1 MANGARAAAV
11 EDLDAGTLERRRLLV
26 RWAAFGLALVSVL
39 AFGLRHASTVSALL
53 RREID
58 LLGHPIYVPL
68 HEVSDAELARIDL
81 DAVHRTL
88 LPRCVVA
95 LGRADTPAGRRR
107 AEYAFRALRD
117 ALAPDPNLVDL
128 WRELHLLAAI
138 DPVRHAR
145 RIDYLLWAHNHYL
158 ESRGQPF
165 RVEATLH
172 LRGERPRLVTRSY
185 RVLDDTHDAAGHRAR
200 YLRRIDRVG
209 LVEPWLGHTTR
220 EEDGA
225 MLVADRILHFATRH
239 LWPALAPA
247 LDARRPARERGPL
260 PGMRAEARAA
270 LPPALFAILE
280 ETAEDQQALLEAS
293 ASIESRHGCGS
304 RFRVFDLPYRG
315 LSRRS
320 YAMLAL
326 AIEQSRGSRCPDV
339 TLAEAAQ
346 IVGAS
351 ERLAQ
356 TPRLE
361 EALEALASFAARAVA
376 AHEVRH
382 VADGPSRALACP
394 GCAQGTP
401 ALVRAELSAYLASF
415 ATEGVGHTA
424 ALVACA
430 NPERERGVDAHA
442 IRLAVEAVM
451 PGGCEAPLP
460 DDLVVRAR
468 RAEARYFGP
477 RAAVAL
483 APSFPAPAELLTRRR
498 VVVPMDFSWLV
509 EDDATGEVPG
519 DVSTEATTPQAAVD
533 ELMVTPIDLSASQ
546 APSTP

>member
-1 MANGARAAAV
+1 MARGGRAAAV
-11 EDLDAGTLERRRLLV
+11 EELDAGTLERRRLLV
-26 RWAAFGLALVSVL
+26 RGLSVVLALATVL
-39 AFGLRHASTVSALL
+39 GLGLRHASTVSALL

-58 LLGHPIYVPL
+58 LTGRPIYVPL
-68 HEVSDAELARIDL
+68 HAVSEAQLARIDF
-81 DAVHRTL
+81 DDVHRRL
-88 LPRCVVA
+88 LPRFVLA
-95 LGRADTPAGRRR
+95 LGRAETPAGRRR
-107 AEYAFRALRD
+107 AEYAFRALRE
-117 ALAPDPNLVDL
+117 ALAPDPNLVEL
-128 WRELHLLAAI
+128 WGELHLLASL

-158 ESRGQPF
+158 ESRGQPY

-185 RVLDDTHDAAGHRAR
+185 RVLDDASDGAGHRAR

-239 LWPALAPA
+239 VWPALAPA
-247 LDARRPARERGPL
+247 LDERRPARERGSL
-260 PGMRAEARAA
+260 PGMRAEVRAA
-270 LPPALFAILE
+270 LSPELFAVLE

-293 ASIESRHGCGS
+293 ASIESRHACGS

-320 YAMLAL
+320 HAMLAL

-351 ERLAQ
+351 ERLAH

-361 EALEALASFAARAVA
+361 EALEALASFTARAVA

-382 VADGPSRALACP
+382 VADGPSRTLACP
-394 GCAQGTP
+394 GCPPGTP

-424 ALVACA
+424 VLIACA

-442 IRLAVEAVM
+442 IRLAVEATL
-451 PGGCEAPLP
+451 PDGCEGTAPE
-460 DDLVVRAR
+460 DLLARAR
-468 RAEARYFGP
+468 RAETRYFGD
-477 RAAVAL
+477 RARVSL
-483 APSFPAPAELLTRRR
+483 AASFPAPAELLTRRR
-498 VVVPMDFSWLV
+498 ATVPMDFSWLV
-509 EDDATGEVPG
+509 EDPASGASPDVP
-519 DVSTEATTPQAAVD
+519 TPQD
-533 ELMVTPIDLSASQ
+533 EAQAWMDDLTVTPIEAS
-546 APSTP
+546 TR